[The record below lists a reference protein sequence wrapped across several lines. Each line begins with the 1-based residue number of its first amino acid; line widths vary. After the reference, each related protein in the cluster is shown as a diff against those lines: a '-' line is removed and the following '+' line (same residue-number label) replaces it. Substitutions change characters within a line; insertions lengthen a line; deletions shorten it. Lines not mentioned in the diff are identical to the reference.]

1 MSRKLAL
8 STIAAACALCFA
20 LVGCGGGSSSQGA
33 PETSA
38 PVEAATSEAAAPVAE
53 APSSAAETS
62 APAASEA
69 AAPAAETSAPAAEA
83 PASAAAAEDN
93 HDAFFVGKWDLYES
107 EDATH
112 EQIVE
117 VMEQYANDEEVR
129 AQLNEA
135 YGRDNIEFCARFN
148 ADGTGEI
155 DTGAELVSFTWEA
168 TNDGAVTFT
177 SFDGKETAIHVP
189 VTDGMFDLNGD
200 VYAKAE

>member
-1 MSRKLAL
+1 MSRKLVL

-20 LVGCGGGSSSQGA
+20 LVGCGGGSSSQSA

-38 PVEAATSEAAAPVAE
+38 PAEAATSEAAAPAAE
-53 APSSAAETS
+53 TPSSAAETS
-62 APAASEA
+62 APTANEA
-69 AAPAAETSAPAAEA
+69 A
-83 PASAAAAEDN
+83 ASAAAAEDN